1 MVLNA
6 DNCVCQNKNNIVLQ
20 YLLWCTTVGLSSK
33 IELAF
38 MIAGHTKFGPDYGF
52 GVFKRLYR
60 HADVNSVK
68 DVCSLMSTS
77 KLLIAE
83 PVGYE
88 NGEILV
94 PCYDW
99 QSKFQGMGKVTGIK
113 KYHHFIFDSKTS
125 SVTVKEFVSSEQV
138 ELSITTDSSIHSS
151 DMPPVMVPAG
161 LTVQRQHYLFDKI
174 RPYVSDEFKDTV
186 CPKPKED
193 KEHSNSRVSPQKAG
207 GGTGRHAAAGTD
219 VTKSV
224 TKMKAKEPDIVSRPV
239 SRGRGRR
246 RSAVDIA
253 QSETSRLSFVEHDD
267 FDVPLPKT
275 RAQPTC
281 SYCKQP
287 GHRNAVR
294 NGSFLCPQR
303 AQDSID
309 N

>member
-1 MVLNA
+1 M
-6 DNCVCQNKNNIVLQ
+6 
-20 YLLWCTTVGLSSK
+20 
-33 IELAF
+33 
-38 MIAGHTKFGPDYGF
+38 
-52 GVFKRLYR
+52 
-60 HADVNSVK
+60 
-68 DVCSLMSTS
+68 
-77 KLLIAE
+77 
-83 PVGYE
+83 
-88 NGEILV
+88 
-94 PCYDW
+94 
-99 QSKFQGMGKVTGIK
+99 
-113 KYHHFIFDSKTS
+113 
-125 SVTVKEFVSSEQV
+125 TVKEFVSSEQV

-161 LTVQRQHYLFDKI
+161 LTVQRQQYLFDKI

-193 KEHSNSRVSPQKAG
+193 KEPSNSRVLPQKAG

-219 VTKSV
+219 VTKSETRHCDRDTV
-224 TKMKAKEPDIVSRPV
+224 GRD
-239 SRGRGRR
+239 RGRR
-246 RSAVDIA
+246 RSAVDFA

-303 AQDSID
+303 AQDGID

>member
-1 MVLNA
+1 
-6 DNCVCQNKNNIVLQ
+6 
-20 YLLWCTTVGLSSK
+20 
-33 IELAF
+33 
-38 MIAGHTKFGPDYGF
+38 
-52 GVFKRLYR
+52 
-60 HADVNSVK
+60 
-68 DVCSLMSTS
+68 MSTS

-99 QSKFQGMGKVTGIK
+99 QSKFQGMGKVTCIK

-193 KEHSNSRVSPQKAG
+193 KELCFTSKGWGCHRASCC
-207 GGTGRHAAAGTD
+207 
-219 VTKSV
+219 
-224 TKMKAKEPDIVSRPV
+224 
-239 SRGRGRR
+239 RR
-246 RSAVDIA
+246 
-253 QSETSRLSFVEHDD
+253 
-267 FDVPLPKT
+267 
-275 RAQPTC
+275 
-281 SYCKQP
+281 
-287 GHRNAVR
+287 N
-294 NGSFLCPQR
+294 
-303 AQDSID
+303 
-309 N
+309 